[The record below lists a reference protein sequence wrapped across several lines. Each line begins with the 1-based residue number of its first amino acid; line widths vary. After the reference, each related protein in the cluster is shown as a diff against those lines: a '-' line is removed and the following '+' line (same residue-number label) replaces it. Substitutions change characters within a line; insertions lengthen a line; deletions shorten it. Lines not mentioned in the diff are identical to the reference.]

1 MHPKR
6 LSPLSAAA
14 RMMGKKGGKRTL
26 ELYGAELF
34 SKASKA
40 RKVFGGG
47 WPKRKAKEAVGQEEN
62 RRKEIIDKR
71 GGRWHLDV
79 LSTEFGTGKHWT
91 PPTSVRH

>member
-40 RKVFGGG
+40 RKVVFIYH
-47 WPKRKAKEAVGQEEN
+47 PE
-62 RRKEIIDKR
+62 
-71 GGRWHLDV
+71 
-79 LSTEFGTGKHWT
+79 
-91 PPTSVRH
+91 TSVNSV